1 MVAVPIRP
9 LRGQP
14 AGRHRTGHAG
24 TAAET
29 PDQAPCR
36 QGLRRCCLPTAAAPS
51 GITPRIARRG
61 LESQHP
67 AGPPSLEGGAIAG
80 LAAGQPAPDGPLRAP
95 CRHPHGVP
103 ASSLRADLRP
113 QAHTVVKHLSSHG
126 QPGHGRKA
134 ATSFLLRPALSG
146 MPGEAAARNVAAGRP
161 TGSTQRAP
169 SPSARPTGPASGGEK
184 VPLQGH
190 ACKLRG
196 PAHPG

>member
-36 QGLRRCCLPTAAAPS
+36 QGLRRCCLTTAAAPS

-103 ASSLRADLRP
+103 TSSLRADLRP

-126 QPGHGRKA
+126 QRGHDRKA
-134 ATSFLLRPALSG
+134 ATSFLVRPALSG
-146 MPGEAAARNVAAGRP
+146 MPRRSCSAQCRRWQADGIHQAGP
-161 TGSTQRAP
+161 PPSAP
-169 SPSARPTGPASGGEK
+169 SHRPSVGWGEGG
-184 VPLQGH
+184 GN
-190 ACKLRG
+190 
-196 PAHPG
+196 PGLAA